1 MKNEKVLRLYDA
13 VYQYTDVLNDKAL
26 NILDEQLD
34 AKGVY
39 DGFEALM
46 DDPLTDLPRLTATLM
61 CEAMR
66 QTLMECEDRC
76 KECE

>member
-13 VYQYTDVLNDKAL
+13 VYQYTDVLNDAAL

-46 DDPLTDLPRLTATLM
+46 DDPATDLPWLTATLM

-66 QTLMECEDRC
+66 QALIECEDRC
-76 KECE
+76 KNCE